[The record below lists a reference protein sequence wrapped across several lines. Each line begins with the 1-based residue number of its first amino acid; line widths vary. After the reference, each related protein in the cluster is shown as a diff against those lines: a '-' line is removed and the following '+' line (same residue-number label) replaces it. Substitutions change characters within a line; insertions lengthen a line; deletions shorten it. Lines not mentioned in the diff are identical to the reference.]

1 MADELVGPVGCGQD
15 GDRDQAPVAGRQ
27 AGAFPDVPE
36 QDVVG
41 ELDHLGREV
50 AEQPLGGSL
59 LFFHGGFLFSLPAH
73 EDLCWAL
80 ARRVRP
86 APRVTTCRPSRLPQL
101 KRAHMPRPLV
111 APPSQAP
118 ASRTTP
124 GQADC
129 ERQRRCGGVVRAYPQ
144 YAALDSH
151 PVSPGLL
158 QPCRTSPLPHSGRH
172 LGDVADPGHGEEVV
186 GWNLD

>member
-59 LFFHGGFLFSLPAH
+59 LFSHGGFLFSLPAH

-80 ARRVRP
+80 ARRVRAGPSRDHLSAVPP
-86 APRVTTCRPSRLPQL
+86 APAETRS
-101 KRAHMPRPLV
+101 
-111 APPSQAP
+111 
-118 ASRTTP
+118 
-124 GQADC
+124 
-129 ERQRRCGGVVRAYPQ
+129 
-144 YAALDSH
+144 YAQTARS
-151 PVSPGLL
+151 
-158 QPCRTSPLPHSGRH
+158 TF
-172 LGDVADPGHGEEVV
+172 
-186 GWNLD
+186 